1 MRVTIIPEDK
11 FISVGTTGYSGIS
24 TDWSYIPTGVHAV
37 QWDGSSGEV
46 EYTDGSPNV
55 GITSLGVYA
64 PAVTH
69 HETERLRLAA
79 IEVAEQSQLADKD
92 WDNEFRRQRRFVL
105 EDCDWTQAV
114 DSPLSSSKKTEWAT
128 YRQVLRDLPAN
139 KDEATRKAMA
149 QAKATN
155 TSHSGWPT
163 EPS

>member
-1 MRVTIIPEDK
+1 MKLTIVPEDK

-24 TDWSYIPTGVHAV
+24 TDWSYIPTEVHAV
-37 QWDGSSGEV
+37 TWDGSSGEIQ
-46 EYTDGSPNV
+46 YKDYRGNV
-55 GITSLGVYA
+55 GITSLGIYE
-64 PAVTH
+64 PALTH
-69 HETERLRLAA
+69 HENERLRLVAKAA
-79 IEVAEQSQLADKD
+79 ADQAILDDKD

-105 EDCDWTQAV
+105 EDCDWTQAN

-128 YRQVLRDLPAN
+128 YRQALRDLPAN

>member
-1 MRVTIIPEDK
+1 MKLVIIPEDK
-11 FISVGTTGYSGIS
+11 FISIGTTGYSGIS
-24 TDWSYIPTGVHAV
+24 TDWSYIPSGVHAV

-46 EYTDGSPNV
+46 EYDDGSPNV
-55 GITSLGVYA
+55 SITSLGVYEA
-64 PAVTH
+64 AVTH

-79 IEVAEQSQLADKD
+79 IEAAEQAQLADKD
-92 WDNEFRRQRRFVL
+92 WDKEFRRQRRFVL
-105 EDCDWTQAV
+105 EDCDWTQAT

-163 EPS
+163 PPS

>member
-1 MRVTIIPEDK
+1 MKVTIITEDK
-11 FISVGTTGYSGIS
+11 FISVGGTGYLGIS
-24 TDWSYIPTGVHAV
+24 TDWSYIPSNVHAV
-37 QWDGSSGEV
+37 QWNGSSGEV

-79 IEVAEQSQLADKD
+79 IEVAEQAQLADKD

-105 EDCDWTQAV
+105 EDCDWTQAN

-128 YRQVLRDLPAN
+128 YRQVLRDLPSN

-149 QAKATN
+149 EAKATN
-155 TSHSGWPT
+155 KSHSGWPT
-163 EPS
+163 PPS